1 MKSTRLVVFVC
12 AVAIC
17 GLAAWGSFAGTDGP
31 PAPPAKPSV
40 DQPAAA
46 TTAAGAA
53 TVARSI
59 PPYRTAPAASFSPD
73 MTPMTACQ
81 GVVCE
86 FDCDC
91 QVCCEDGGYTLYH
104 CGEVQH
110 HCICA

>member
-1 MKSTRLVVFVC
+1 MKSTRLVLLVG

-17 GLAAWGSFAGTDGP
+17 GLAALGSFAGTDGP
-31 PAPPAKPSV
+31 PAHPAKPSAC
-40 DQPAAA
+40 QPAVA

-53 TVARSI
+53 TIALLPSG
-59 PPYRTAPAASFSPD
+59 RTAPAASFSSD

-91 QVCCEDGGYTLYH
+91 QVCCENGGYTLYH